1 MSRVL
6 PFIIIAIGVM
16 FLLVG
21 NLFNTLK
28 WPDMFFGVYS
38 GPAIILIGALMLISN
53 LRKKKA

>member
-1 MSRVL
+1 MPKVL

-21 NLFNTLK
+21 ILFNALK
-28 WPDMFFGVYS
+28 WPDMLFGVYS
-38 GPAIILIGALMLISN
+38 GPAIILIGVVMLISN